1 MPRHLIGDAHEW
13 INEIPTVPTHSLA
26 KLQPSQRSWDMY
38 LCVTTIHMY
47 SIYFTHSTAGQED
60 PFELDSNLLLS
71 AGQQGKDRKRQTIP
85 SCIRT
90 TMKHRYLTIWLTY
103 RISIAP

>member
-38 LCVTTIHMY
+38 LCVFVSH
-47 SIYFTHSTAGQED
+47 
-60 PFELDSNLLLS
+60 ELISYYWLIANTRTLQRLAYLRNKQTKIRDAVVS
-71 AGQQGKDRKRQTIP
+71 ALAINTN
-85 SCIRT
+85 
-90 TMKHRYLTIWLTY
+90 
-103 RISIAP
+103 